1 MEEAIYRK
9 EKETFLNNL
18 KAMPLA
24 EEEDIESIT
33 CPMHQEQ
40 QRSLPSL
47 FQLRLPVRVAMLAE
61 ARSRVPPA
69 LFKNKWSLISDAGM
83 K

>member
-18 KAMPLA
+18 KAMLL

-47 FQLRLPVRVAMLAE
+47 FQLRLPVRFAKLAE
-61 ARSRVPPA
+61 ARSPVPPA